1 MMQKHRSNDDCGLLT
16 VLFAIFKA
24 RGWAMQALG
33 SLNPEDIRN
42 WFLGVL
48 NGQGQ
53 WRRAWFCKKFGAEI
67 ARQATVDDIRQCLAD
82 VTCGKAQWQACKAR
96 RLRRSENQQSGA
108 SETLGEGR
116 GRSCTGTSTG
126 STPPPYYAGQAW
138 GKGTVAKT
146 NQPH

>member
-1 MMQKHRSNDDCGLLT
+1 
-16 VLFAIFKA
+16 
-24 RGWAMQALG
+24 MQALG

-53 WRRAWFCKKFGAEI
+53 WRRAWSCTKCGAEI
-67 ARQATVDDIRQCLAD
+67 ARQATVDDNRQCLAD

-96 RLRRSENQQSGA
+96 RLRRSENQQPGA

-116 GRSCTGTSTG
+116 ADRGAQG
-126 STPPPYYAGQAW
+126 PPPGAHLPHCLSLQGQLLRPSLLLVFVPFL
-138 GKGTVAKT
+138 TLF
-146 NQPH
+146 HLLR